1 MKTEQYSPIAY
12 EAPIVEV
19 IEVEVEQGFAGS
31 GYPISGTVEEDD
43 MGDTGGGMILW

>member
-31 GYPISGTVEEDD
+31 GYPISGTVDEDD